1 MLLLEL
7 LPELELELPESE
19 ALPELLELLE
29 LELLESE
36 VLLELELLPGL
47 LELGASVPPQA
58 VSNETDMTAANAT
71 AAIFLDNLLLM
82 FLLFFGL
89 KIQTETNP

>member
-19 ALPELLELLE
+19 ALPELLELLELLE

-71 AAIFLDNLLLM
+71 AAIFLDNLILM
-82 FLLFFGL
+82 FLLFL
-89 KIQTETNP
+89 V

>member
-19 ALPELLELLE
+19 ALPELLELELLE

-71 AAIFLDNLLLM
+71 AAIFLDNLILM
-82 FLLFFGL
+82 FLLFL
-89 KIQTETNP
+89 V